1 MIHIYLFDPDPAE
14 QIEVGQIV
22 VLAATLI
29 LRPLVAASF
38 HRRQFLQ
45 RPHLARRRAGLVVV
59 HDLISTAQA
68 DPNLLHHRLRL
79 LRRHHRRR
87 PHRRHRLP
95 RRRHCLLD

>member
-45 RPHLARRRAGLVVV
+45 RPHLARRRCHYPKELRGLAVQAGSFRAERHVR
-59 HDLISTAQA
+59 DLELQRSV
-68 DPNLLHHRLRL
+68 
-79 LRRHHRRR
+79 RRDLMKSRDQCWVSRRS
-87 PHRRHRLP
+87 
-95 RRRHCLLD
+95 